1 MTASKDFPDLPPRL
15 GQVIFKES
23 ELLKNFEDLISG
35 INNDKL
41 EEELEE
47 NEIKEIEEKHR
58 KYLNRKERERR
69 IKSKCNLL
77 KCLSALT
84 ENVGLYE

>member
-1 MTASKDFPDLPPRL
+1 LKFVDDCVELLKLSMTASKDFAYLPPRL

-23 ELLKNFEDLISG
+23 EFLKTFEELTSG

-58 KYLNRKERERR
+58 KYLNRK
-69 IKSKCNLL
+69 
-77 KCLSALT
+77 
-84 ENVGLYE
+84 